1 MLHTNDE
8 TRSPRHEHGV
18 RKKRSLS
25 INARGDRG
33 LLADTHTTSRSAIA
47 RKISRHLVGFGAA
60 ICAAASGVIVVA
72 PIVTPCAVGPHA
84 IAHDV
89 VLEAIPAMDST
100 VDEFPRHI
108 QLTFSGVPKPSY
120 NTVAISRSD
129 TKEVLFSGQP
139 TLDGRLVSID
149 IPDDLDPGPGDYI
162 IGFQITSSDG
172 HATRGMTKFSVAGHA
187 ASRTAVAPSS
197 SSEATDSNSDT
208 GKTSEG
214 DSAVHAAGESS
225 GLSVPM
231 VLLFGG
237 IALLVVG
244 IGVVL
249 LMKKKHQADG

>member
-1 MLHTNDE
+1 M
-8 TRSPRHEHGV
+8 
-18 RKKRSLS
+18 
-25 INARGDRG
+25 
-33 LLADTHTTSRSAIA
+33 LADTHTTSTRTIA
-47 RKISRHLVGFGAA
+47 RGISRHLVGLGAA

-89 VLEAIPAMDST
+89 VLEAIPEMDST

-129 TKEVLFSGQP
+129 TQEVLFSGQP

-149 IPDDLDPGPGDYI
+149 IPDDLDPGPGDYT

-172 HATRGMTKFSVAGHA
+172 HATRGMTKFSVAGDA

-197 SSEATDSNSDT
+197 SSDAADSASDARA
-208 GKTSEG
+208 SSSG
-214 DSAVHAAGESS
+214 DSAVETAGESS
-225 GLSVPM
+225 GISMPM
-231 VLLFGG
+231 VLLLGA
-237 IALLVVG
+237 IALLA
-244 IGVVL
+244 IGVGVV
-249 LMKKKHQADG
+249 MAMRKRHESGS